1 MPRAGIQPAPMTE
14 ISSSSRRTTHEAP
27 KRSLVARIRLEG
39 AIPRYAAAIL
49 ATTISLAVTL
59 PLTDAVQK
67 SVFIFFWPAVIA
79 SAWLGGFGPAV
90 LSAFLSAAAADYFVI
105 QPKGFLASA
114 SPGSEVLALVTFV
127 ALGILTGF
135 LVSILDRARNESTLA
150 ATQNADLVQRLDE
163 QGVELT
169 QQLEESQAMQE
180 ELEASSEELAERT
193 GEAEA
198 ASRFSRGILES
209 ISDPFVVQDSEW
221 RFQYANSAASRIFE
235 AVGQPVD
242 SIIGKVVWDVFPN
255 SVGTLIEMKMREAA
269 EQRVPV
275 SFEAFSPA
283 QGTWSELFCYPLP
296 DGGLGTQWKDI
307 TERKQAEE
315 ASHYLGRASEVL
327 SSSLD
332 YEKTL
337 ADLAHL
343 IVPHFA
349 DWCSISMADE
359 SGKPTQLAVAHV
371 DPAKAKWAEDL
382 NAKYPPDD
390 NAPTGV
396 PEVIRTGKP
405 EIYGE
410 IPQELLE
417 AGAVDAE
424 HLQII
429 RELGLRS
436 AMIVP
441 LTTPERTL
449 GAITIVSAE
458 SGRRYTEADLAFAM
472 ELARRAALAVDNA
485 RHHYAE
491 LEARRAAES
500 ANEAKTQFLAVM
512 SHELRT
518 PLNAIGGYAELLLL
532 GIRGPL
538 TADQTADL
546 ERIQRSQHNLLSLIN
561 DILNYAK
568 LEAGHVVFDM
578 TEVDLDSL
586 LMELE
591 PLVTPQLR
599 SRQLTFSYSGSGSG
613 LIAWADA
620 EKVRQ
625 IMLNLLSN
633 AIKFTE
639 PGGIVSVGCSADD
652 KWIDISVTDTGLGI
666 PVDKIGA
673 VFEPFVQLDRK
684 LTSSHEGTGL
694 GLAISR
700 DLARGLGGELSVAS
714 STAEGSTFVLKL
726 RRAVAERS

>member
-1 MPRAGIQPAPMTE
+1 MTE
-14 ISSSSRRTTHEAP
+14 SAP
-27 KRSLVARIRLEG
+27 ASERVTPEVPRQSVSARLRFEG
-39 AIPRYAAAIL
+39 PLPRYVIAVLVTAV
-49 ATTISLAVTL
+49 SLAVSL
-59 PLTDAVQK
+59 PLEDAVQK
-67 SVFIFFWPAVIA
+67 SVFIFFWPAIIA
-79 SAWLGGFGPAV
+79 AAWLGGFGPAILAV
-90 LSAFLSAAAADYFVI
+90 FLSALAAGYFII
-105 QPKGFLASA
+105 QPRGFPASA
-114 SPGSEVLALVTFV
+114 NAGSELLTLATFI
-127 ALGILTGF
+127 AIGILTGF
-135 LVSILDRARNESTLA
+135 LVSMLERARTTAA
-150 ATQNADLVQRLDE
+150 ATASRNNDLVTRLDE
-163 QGVELT
+163 QSVQLN
-169 QQLEESQAMQE
+169 QQLEESHSMQE
-180 ELEASSEELAERT
+180 ELEESTVELAERT
-193 GEAEA
+193 SEAEA
-198 ASRFSRGILES
+198 ASRFARGILES
-209 ISDPFVVQDSEW
+209 ISEPFVVQDSEW
-221 RFQYANSAASRIFE
+221 RFQYANSAAARILE
-235 AVGQPVD
+235 ASGNPID
-242 SIIGKVVWDVFPN
+242 SVIGKVVWDIFPD
-255 SVGTLIEMKMREAA
+255 SVDTIIEKKMRQAA

-275 SFEAFSPA
+275 SFEAFSA
-283 QGTWSELFCYPLP
+283 HEGRWSELFCYPLP

-315 ASHYLGRASEVL
+315 ASHYLGQASEVL

-337 ADLAHL
+337 AELAHL

-349 DWCSISMADE
+349 DWCTISMADE
-359 SGKPTQLAVAHV
+359 SGRPRQLAVAHT
-371 DPAKAKWAEDL
+371 DPEKVKWAKEL
-382 NAKYPPDD
+382 NSRYPPDD
-390 NAPTGV
+390 NATTGV
-396 PEVIRTGKP
+396 AQVIRTGKP
-405 EIYGE
+405 EIYPD
-410 IPQELLE
+410 IPEELLE
-417 AGAVDAE
+417 AGAVDAQ
-424 HLQII
+424 HLEII

-441 LTTPERTL
+441 LTTPEKTL

-458 SGRRYTEADLAFAM
+458 SGRRYTEADLAFAV

-485 RHHYAE
+485 RHHNAE
-491 LEARRAAES
+491 LEARLNAEM

-538 TADQTADL
+538 TPDQTADL

-578 TEVDLDSL
+578 AGVDLDSL
-586 LMELE
+586 LRELE

-599 SRQLTFSYSGSGSG
+599 SRQLSFSYSGSGYG
-613 LIAWADA
+613 LTAWADP

-639 PGGIVSVGCSADD
+639 PGGVVSVGCKSDGD
-652 KWIDISVTDTGLGI
+652 WIDISVTDTGLGI
-666 PVDKIGA
+666 PGDKLSA

-700 DLARGLGGELSVAS
+700 DLARGLGGDLSVS
-714 STAEGSTFVLKL
+714 RSTSEGTTFAL
-726 RRAVAERS
+726 RLRKAAAERQ

>member
-1 MPRAGIQPAPMTE
+1 MTE
-14 ISSSSRRTTHEAP
+14 IATGSRRATPEISRA
-27 KRSLVARIRLEG
+27 SLAARLRKIG
-39 AIPRYAAAIL
+39 PFPRYAVAVL
-49 ATTISLAVTL
+49 ATAISLAVSL
-59 PLTDAVQK
+59 PLTGIVQR
-67 SVFIFFWPAVIA
+67 SVFIFFWPAVMGA
-79 SAWLGGFGPAV
+79 AWLGGFGPAILATV
-90 LSAFLSAAAADYFVI
+90 LSAAAADYFII
-105 QPKGFLASA
+105 QPKGFLGS
-114 SPGSEVLALVTFV
+114 GSEIV
-127 ALGILTGF
+127 ALAAFIALGVLSGF
-135 LVSILDRARNESTLA
+135 FVSMLDRAREQA
-150 ATQNADLVQRLDE
+150 AMIATQNALLVRRLDE
-163 QGVELT
+163 QGAELT
-169 QQLEESQAMQE
+169 HQLEESQSMQE

-209 ISDPFVVQDSEW
+209 ISEPFVVQDAEW

-235 AVGQPVD
+235 AVGQPID
-242 SIIGKVVWDVFPN
+242 SIIGKVVWDVFPD
-255 SVGTLIEMKMREAA
+255 SVGTLVEKKMRQAA

-275 SFEAFSPA
+275 SFEAFSAPE
-283 QGTWSELFCYPLP
+283 GTWSELFCYPLP

-315 ASHYLGRASEVL
+315 ASHYLAQASEVL

-349 DWCSISMADE
+349 DWCAISMADE
-359 SGKPTQLAVAHV
+359 RGKPTQLAVAHV
-371 DPAKAKWAEDL
+371 DPAKVKWAQEL

-390 NAPTGV
+390 DAPTGV
-396 PEVIRTGKP
+396 AEVIRSGKP
-405 EIYGE
+405 ELYGE

-424 HLQII
+424 HLEII

-436 AMIVP
+436 AMVVP
-441 LTTPERTL
+441 LTSPERTL

-491 LEARRAAES
+491 LEARRAAEA

-538 TADQTADL
+538 TSDQTADL

-578 TEVDLDSL
+578 AEVDVDSL

-599 SRQLTFSYSGSGSG
+599 SRQLSFAYSGSGQG
-613 LIAWADA
+613 LVAWADP

-639 PGGIVSVGCSADD
+639 PGGVVSVGCKADD
-652 KWIDISVTDTGLGI
+652 QWIDISVTDTGLGI
-666 PVDKIGA
+666 PADKLSA

-700 DLARGLGGELSVAS
+700 DLARGLGGELSVGS
-714 STAEGSTFVLKL
+714 STAQGSTFQLRL
-726 RRAVAERS
+726 RRAGTELRN